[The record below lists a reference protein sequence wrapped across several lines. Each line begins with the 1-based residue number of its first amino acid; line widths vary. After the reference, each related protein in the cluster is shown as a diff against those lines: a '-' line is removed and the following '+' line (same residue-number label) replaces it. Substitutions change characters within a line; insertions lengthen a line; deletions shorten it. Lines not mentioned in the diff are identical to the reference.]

1 VGGHHKVPMSVLR
14 KELENLELK
23 QVITLLNSGNII
35 FEGVANSEEAL
46 EVMLSEH
53 LETVFG
59 FPIPTIV
66 VTAETIHDLLKG
78 DPFKKITLT
87 SAIRFYISFLK
98 KEDPSHT
105 LQIPWTSE
113 DTSYTIIR
121 KQGRVILSVLDLSI
135 AKTPKA
141 MGFLEQYFGKDITT
155 RNWNTIKRIE
165 GKL

>member
-1 VGGHHKVPMSVLR
+1 MAVLR
-14 KELENLELK
+14 KEMENLELK
-23 QVITLLNSGNII
+23 QVTTLLNSGNII
-35 FEGVANSEEAL
+35 FEASSGSEEAL
-46 EVMLSEH
+46 EIMLSEH
-53 LETVFG
+53 LKTAFN

-66 VTAETIHDLLKG
+66 AKAKTIQDLLK
-78 DPFKKITLT
+78 DNPFKKITLT
-87 SAIRFYISFLK
+87 SDIRFYISFLK

-135 AKTPKA
+135 SKTPKA

-155 RNWNTIKRIE
+155 RNWNTIKRIG
-165 GKL
+165 GKLENL